1 MRLPILML
9 LTFLFIFTL
18 VKAQQPKV
26 FAIPGDRFKDT
37 VLLDKLKDKDF
48 VDSLRNEL
56 RKRYAPYNKM
66 QLAGSMPRRL
76 NYIGNNQQGFDIYQT
91 PYYNMY
97 ILKPDST
104 FASNMPVANTYNL
117 TMKPVEMPNPKKD
130 RRE

>member
-1 MRLPILML
+1 MKLQILPLFA
-9 LTFLFIFTL
+9 FLFAFTL
-18 VKAQQPKV
+18 TEAQQPKV
-26 FAIPGDRFKDT
+26 FTIPEDSFKDT
-37 VLLDKLKDKDF
+37 ALLNKLKDKDF
-48 VDSLRNEL
+48 VDSLKNEL
-56 RKRYAPYNKM
+56 RKRYAPYNKL

-91 PYYNMY
+91 PYDNMY

-117 TMKPVEMPNPKKD
+117 TMRPVEMPNPKKD